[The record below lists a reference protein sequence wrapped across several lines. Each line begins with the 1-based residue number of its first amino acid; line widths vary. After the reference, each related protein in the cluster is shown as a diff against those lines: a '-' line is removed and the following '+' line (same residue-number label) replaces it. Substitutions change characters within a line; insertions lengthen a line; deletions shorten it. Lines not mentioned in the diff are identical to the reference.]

1 MRRVIAILFI
11 LLLTAQFV
19 QITMNFSQS
28 SYAVALDEE
37 QKEKMGKE
45 EIKEAK
51 EVVPSSYE
59 AASSHYLTL
68 LASLS
73 YIHSRLSKPYLHK
86 HTPPPDYAG

>member
-1 MRRVIAILFI
+1 MKRFIAILFM

-19 QITMNFSQS
+19 QVTMNFSQS

-51 EVVPSSYE
+51 EVIPSSYE
-59 AASSHYLTL
+59 TSASRYLAL
-68 LASLS
+68 LAARTGNSPL
-73 YIHSRLSKPYLHK
+73 LSKPYLAK
-86 HTPPPDYAG
+86 PTPPPDYAG

>member
-1 MRRVIAILFI
+1 MRRVIAILFL

-19 QITMNFSQS
+19 QVTMNFAQS

-51 EVVPSSYE
+51 EVIPSSYE
-59 AASSHYLTL
+59 TAASYYQTL
-68 LASLS
+68 LASLHI
-73 YIHSRLSKPYLHK
+73 IHSRLSKPYLDK
-86 HTPPPDYAG
+86 LTPPPDYAG